1 MTGPGMTV
9 MDMAGRPRTPYL
21 RRLFGRRLPVL
32 AVTVAVLTVIGP
44 FGTFQDLT
52 AAQRLAYWG
61 GLIGLGAL
69 AFEAVSQAAFRILKR
84 RAHAWRT
91 ILAGVALTVTALLT
105 VCVAALEVTLR
116 GLDYLH
122 PLGLAEMFIYVAV
135 ITALVTA
142 VPLWL
147 ELRDR
152 GLVGA
157 PPGPAPAVPE
167 AVEVPAAIPAA
178 APVPREIPFLA
189 RIPARLGRTLVAL
202 EMEDHYVRVHTA
214 DGSDLL
220 LMRLRDAVAELEGF
234 DGLQVH
240 RSYWVAAAA
249 VTGVERKP
257 DGKLTL
263 VLSTGLKVPVSRS
276 FAPAVR
282 AAGWLEPRGMGGSG
296 MG

>member
-1 MTGPGMTV
+1 MREMTGSGTTV
-9 MDMAGRPRTPYL
+9 MDMAGQPRTPYL

-32 AVTVAVLTVIGP
+32 AATVAVLAVIGP
-44 FGTFQDLT
+44 FGTFRDLS

-69 AFEAVSQAAFRILKR
+69 AFEAVAHTAFRLMRR
-84 RAHAWRT
+84 RAHAWPAV
-91 ILAGVALTVTALLT
+91 LAGVALTVTALLT
-105 VCVAALEVTLR
+105 VCVAVLERTLR

-122 PLGLAEMFIYVAV
+122 PLGLAEMFVYVGV
-135 ITALVTA
+135 ITALVSA
-142 VPLWL
+142 IPLWL

-152 GLVGA
+152 GLVGT
-157 PPGPAPAVPE
+157 PPAVP
-167 AVEVPAAIPAA
+167 VPQQVPEPA
-178 APVPREIPFLA
+178 PREIPFLA
-189 RIPARLGRTLVAL
+189 RIPARLGRSLLAL

-214 DGSDLL
+214 EGSDLL
-220 LMRLRDAVAELEGF
+220 LMRLRDAVVELEGY

-249 VTGVERKP
+249 VAGVERKL

-263 VLSTGLKVPVSRS
+263 VLSNGLKVPVSRS

-282 AAGWLEPRGMGGSG
+282 AAGWLER
-296 MG
+296 

>member
-1 MTGPGMTV
+1 MTV

-21 RRLFGRRLPVL
+21 RRLFARRLPVL
-32 AVTVAVLTVIGP
+32 AATVAVLAVIGP
-44 FGTFQDLT
+44 FGTFRDMT
-52 AAQRLAYWG
+52 AVQRLAYWG

-69 AFEAVSQAAFRILKR
+69 AFEAMSQAAFRILKR
-84 RAHAWRT
+84 RAHAWRA

-105 VCVAALEVTLR
+105 VCVAVLEATLR

-122 PLGLAEMFIYVAV
+122 PLGLAEMFVYVGV
-135 ITALVTA
+135 ITALVSA
-142 VPLWL
+142 APLWL

-152 GLVGA
+152 GLVGVPTPVPA
-157 PPGPAPAVPE
+157 DPAPE
-167 AVEVPAAIPAA
+167 AA
-178 APVPREIPFLA
+178 AAREPGEPREAPFLA
-189 RIPARLGRTLVAL
+189 RVPARLGRSLVAL

-214 DGSDLL
+214 EGSDLL
-220 LMRLRDAVAELEGF
+220 LMRLRDAVAELDGF

-263 VLSTGLKVPVSRS
+263 VLTTGLKVPVSRS

-282 AAGWLEPRGMGGSG
+282 AAGWLERHSA
-296 MG
+296 

>member
-1 MTGPGMTV
+1 MTV

-32 AVTVAVLTVIGP
+32 AATVAVLTVIGP
-44 FGTFQDLT
+44 FGTFADLT

-105 VCVAALEVTLR
+105 VCVATLEVTLR

-122 PLGLAEMFIYVAV
+122 PLGLAEMFVYVAV

-157 PPGPAPAVPE
+157 PPMPAVPE
-167 AVEVPAAIPAA
+167 AVKVPVPEPAAG
-178 APVPREIPFLA
+178 PVPREIPFLA
-189 RIPARLGRTLVAL
+189 RIPARLGRSLVAL

-214 DGSDLL
+214 NGSDLL

-282 AAGWLEPRGMGGSG
+282 AAGWLERSGMGGSG
-296 MG
+296 TG